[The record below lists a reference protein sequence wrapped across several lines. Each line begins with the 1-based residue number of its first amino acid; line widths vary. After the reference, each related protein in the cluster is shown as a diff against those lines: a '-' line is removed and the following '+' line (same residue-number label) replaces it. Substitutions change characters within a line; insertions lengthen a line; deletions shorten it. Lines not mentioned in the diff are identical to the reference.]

1 MKTEDVKTTEA
12 NKGLINKS
20 EKSGLIPSIRKPDEK
35 EGSKTSDNEKSDAK
49 LPVKKTGFNLESTL
63 KVVADL
69 HLRSIHREN
78 LIKRIHDLDAFEITL
93 RSEAE
98 ELEQD
103 HFRSCQL
110 TIADDKG
117 RSFTTKTSGLIRLV
131 SSFIREA
138 CVEKLAEIESYIVL
152 PQQ

>member
-1 MKTEDVKTTEA
+1 MKTDHVKTNEA
-12 NKGLINKS
+12 AKGLINTS
-20 EKSGLIPSIRKPDEK
+20 GKSGLVPSIKKPGRHENN
-35 EGSKTSDNEKSDAK
+35 TSTEA
-49 LPVKKTGFNLESTL
+49 VKIGREESGPDLESTL

-69 HLRSIHREN
+69 HLRSLHREN

-93 RSEAE
+93 RSETE

-103 HFRSCQL
+103 RFRSCQL

-131 SSFIREA
+131 SSFIRQA
-138 CVEKLAEIESYIVL
+138 CVEKLSEIESHIVF
-152 PQQ
+152 PQR

>member
-1 MKTEDVKTTEA
+1 MKTTDVKTNEA

-20 EKSGLIPSIRKPDEK
+20 EKSGLIPSIKKPDEK
-35 EGSKTSDNEKSDAK
+35 EASAASEQPKKEALAPLKKSEY
-49 LPVKKTGFNLESTL
+49 NLESTL

-78 LIKRIHDLDAFEITL
+78 LIKRIQDLDAFEITL

-138 CVEKLAEIESYIVL
+138 CVEKLAEIESHIVL
-152 PQQ
+152 PQ